1 VLIFLV
7 RPSLA
12 TEISEFQILRKH
24 QYEIQNSVREIK
36 WEGARYFQ
44 KPLCKQ
50 RMILRAKTRQKGKPA
65 VNSPYPVFF
74 MIKFSAENLYFDNTN
89 LYLGSETSKD
99 KVLDLRK

>member
-1 VLIFLV
+1 
-7 RPSLA
+7 
-12 TEISEFQILRKH
+12 
-24 QYEIQNSVREIK
+24 
-36 WEGARYFQ
+36 
-44 KPLCKQ
+44 
-50 RMILRAKTRQKGKPA
+50 MILRAKTRQKGKPA